1 MKRTLLTILAIF
13 HLGIS
18 QGATVYFHYCMG
30 ELVQLDL
37 NTPKQ
42 NSCDYCGMSKKE
54 RKKDS
59 CCKDEVKQAK
69 VDNSKKTGLAQF
81 QFQQTSFAVLK
92 NDVLEPRDIAV
103 SEESGNVIWSNAP
116 PKGMQ
121 IPVFI
126 LHCTYRI

>member
-13 HLGIS
+13 YLGIS

-42 NSCDYCGMSKKE
+42 NSCDFCGMSKKE

-69 VDNSKKTGLAQF
+69 VDNSKKTGIAHF
-81 QFQQTSFAVLK
+81 QFQQSSFVVLKPNVWEPGDAAVLT
-92 NDVLEPRDIAV
+92 
-103 SEESGNVIWSNAP
+103 ESINGTWSNAP
-116 PKGMQ
+116 PKGLQ